1 MGRTQPGFFRV
12 RVTCY
17 WYTCYWYTCY
27 WYTCYWYT
35 CYWYTCRDTC
45 YWLPTSLVLLPLSVV

>member
-12 RVTCY
+12 RV
-17 WYTCYWYTCY
+17 TCYWYTCY